1 LSAPATYALPAQ
13 AHSRERPRAA
23 IVVTGS
29 ELVRGERTDLN
40 GPFLA
45 VEALGLGLEP
55 ARITIVGDR
64 PEELEAVL
72 AGGLEA
78 DLCLVSGGLGPT
90 HDDRTVE
97 VVARVAGRELV
108 LDEALHEEIGA
119 VSRQVAERL
128 RRPYADF
135 EPGVRKQATLP
146 EGAISLGLAGTAPG
160 MVLDTGSGA
169 VVVLPG
175 PPSELRRLWPRALET
190 DPVRRVLARAQ
201 PPGRRVLRFYGASES
216 AVAKALADAGGDGDG
231 VEATICAR
239 EFEIHVDL
247 LFGPGAEVRAETLEG
262 ALVEP
267 LAQYL
272 FARDE
277 RPVEAFVLDLCRAR
291 GWTLGT
297 AESCTGG
304 LVAARLTS
312 VPGSSDVF
320 QGAVVSYA
328 DAVKKA
334 ELAVSAATLAEH
346 GAVSA
351 ETAAEMAAGIRARLG
366 VDVGVAVTGIA
377 GPDGGT
383 PEKPVGLVYLHAETP
398 EGGHGIE
405 LGFPADRD
413 TIRSRSTVA
422 ALHLVRRLL
431 TRNGDSRV

>member
-1 LSAPATYALPAQ
+1 VTGPAGVPVPA
-13 AHSRERPRAA
+13 RPRVA

-45 VEALGLGLEP
+45 AQALELGLEP

-64 PEELEAVL
+64 PDELEAAL
-72 AGGLEA
+72 AEGLAA

-97 VVARVAGRELV
+97 LVARAAGRELT
-108 LDEALHEEIGA
+108 LDESLHAEIGDI
-119 VSRQVAERL
+119 SRQIAERL
-128 RRPYADF
+128 HRPYADF

-146 EGAISLGLAGTAPG
+146 AGAVSLGLAGTAPG
-160 MVLDTGSGA
+160 IVLDTGAGA

-175 PPSELRRLWPRALET
+175 PPSELQRLWPRALET
-190 DPVRRVLARAQ
+190 ASVRRVLARAQ

-247 LFGPGAEVRAETLEG
+247 LFGPGSEKHAEALEG
-262 ALVEP
+262 ALVDP

-277 RPVEAFVLDLCRAR
+277 RPVEALVLDLCRAC
-291 GWTLGT
+291 GWSLGA

-312 VPGSSDVF
+312 VPGASDVF

-334 ELAVSAATLAEH
+334 ELAVSAATLDEH

-351 ETAAEMAAGIRARLG
+351 ETAAEMAAGVRARLG

-398 EGGHGIE
+398 ERGHGIQFS
-405 LGFPADRD
+405 FPSDRD
-413 TIRSRSTVA
+413 TVRSRATVA

-431 TRNGDSRV
+431 SRDRDIRV